1 VIIWFIRRTVQ
12 KKPGGDVSELS
23 EKTSHWGWPFSR
35 LGRTS
40 QGNNEPQRPVISYPQ
55 PITMHTMPERS
66 VSPPSRPRRPASLS
80 NSLMEDML
88 IPPTLRPAT
97 HITDSSIDN
106 SRVAEDARRSFS
118 PEPLRVNKNARASDP
133 FGPDLESSNGMP
145 WSATSSVY
153 STLPGGLGPSVPQP
167 TYQPYRRP
175 ESPPSR
181 VMDGVHLFPSGL
193 PKRRA
198 SPRIG
203 IHVDMDEDDPRVRRI
218 RRLEAAEMLEGVE
231 ETTEPNTTATM
242 SDGDEDEVKSE
253 GSYDFAA
260 ARARKVLADKRMKEE
275 QEKSQGKDRKDDA
288 DDAAP
293 PIPDYN
299 PARDNWK

>member
-1 VIIWFIRRTVQ
+1 
-12 KKPGGDVSELS
+12 
-23 EKTSHWGWPFSR
+23 
-35 LGRTS
+35 
-40 QGNNEPQRPVISYPQ
+40 
-55 PITMHTMPERS
+55 
-66 VSPPSRPRRPASLS
+66 
-80 NSLMEDML
+80 
-88 IPPTLRPAT
+88 
-97 HITDSSIDN
+97 
-106 SRVAEDARRSFS
+106 
-118 PEPLRVNKNARASDP
+118 
-133 FGPDLESSNGMP
+133 
-145 WSATSSVY
+145 
-153 STLPGGLGPSVPQP
+153 
-167 TYQPYRRP
+167 
-175 ESPPSR
+175 
-181 VMDGVHLFPSGL
+181 
-193 PKRRA
+193 
-198 SPRIG
+198 
-203 IHVDMDEDDPRVRRI
+203 MDEDDPRVRRI